1 MSIAQV
7 VNHGK
12 KFDCGCAN
20 KWEWLSVNGSQIGLV
35 CLRREKPLGHSNSV
49 YMCGF
54 QNKQKTKKLLHNPKR
69 WHTPQYEGHGFKTV
83 YRPILRVKN

>member
-54 QNKQKTKKLLHNPKR
+54 QNKQKNCCTTPNGGILLSMKVMVLKLYID
-69 WHTPQYEGHGFKTV
+69 QF
-83 YRPILRVKN
+83 